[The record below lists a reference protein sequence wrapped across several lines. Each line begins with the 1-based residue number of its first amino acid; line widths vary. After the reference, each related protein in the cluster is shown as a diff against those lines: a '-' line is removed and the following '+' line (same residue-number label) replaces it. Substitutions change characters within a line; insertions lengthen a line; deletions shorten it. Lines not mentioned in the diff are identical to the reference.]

1 MDAPAA
7 RPEPGPATATAR
19 FETAPQTRR
28 RSMNSSNL
36 TDRQTAAALRE
47 LEDAILADDIRLV
60 GKILG
65 ANPNLY
71 EAIIEAALVGLRP

>member
-1 MDAPAA
+1 
-7 RPEPGPATATAR
+7 
-19 FETAPQTRR
+19 
-28 RSMNSSNL
+28 MNSSNL